1 MGITGR
7 GWVKR
12 SLIKQLPDSDYN
24 IYGGVGC
31 YGDHGGGGFG
41 ESPDPRTVEREGTV
55 KIGTSVYLGEGTGM
69 WGTFARD
76 EHVKVRFIPG
86 EYWYELRR
94 VPGLDGD
101 PSGAP
106 WLHGNVRADTVTLDQ
121 TP

>member
-1 MGITGR
+1 
-7 GWVKR
+7 
-12 SLIKQLPDSDYN
+12 
-24 IYGGVGC
+24 
-31 YGDHGGGGFG
+31 
-41 ESPDPRTVEREGTV
+41 
-55 KIGTSVYLGEGTGM
+55 M